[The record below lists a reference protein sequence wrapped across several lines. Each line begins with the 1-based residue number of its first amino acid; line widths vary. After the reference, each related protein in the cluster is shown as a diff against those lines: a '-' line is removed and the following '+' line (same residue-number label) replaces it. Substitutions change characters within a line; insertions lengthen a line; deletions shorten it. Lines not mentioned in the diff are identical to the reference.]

1 MENIMRPLSVHEA
14 SFPVYAELSPGG
26 GNIVVCLRLQGE
38 LSPELAEEGLKKLM
52 KAEVSLRAACRWLH
66 PEGEPEDYYF
76 VKAGESELPF
86 ESIVLEG
93 NSEDDD
99 FEAAIAKVRSTLL
112 NQPFQAGKL
121 LWRARL
127 VSSAQQHCLVFC
139 INHCVSDGTSVY
151 YFMNRWLEALN
162 KDAHLAATRD
172 ELELPLWHYMP
183 QKISGFLGA
192 FRSLGILSTFMKA
205 QKLADQGLSFKVN
218 VNVPIME
225 HRCRSTFRTLD
236 QKSFTGLLKLVK
248 DNGKSIH
255 GLMSAAM
262 LNALLLDCQKSGR
275 LEKTKRVFSIPF
287 VTTVNVRNKISPP
300 VDDSVAGCLS
310 SGVTSMVRVDKARI
324 ENNYQQSPWDFGDQ
338 VASGV
343 TDALDQN
350 QHWKVLRIYKLA
362 GLKGLKKMFIDSSEK
377 PLATPLSFANLGRV
391 TFGGVAK
398 SEALSVTGYEV
409 YAAFHASGAGV
420 NIVAS
425 SLNGA
430 LTICF
435 TCPDPV
441 VSQETLN
448 EYADAVVKQLKQWAG

>member
-14 SFPVYAELSPGG
+14 SFPVYAALSPGG
-26 GNIVVCLRLQGE
+26 GNIVVCFRLQGE
-38 LSPELAEEGLKKLM
+38 LSSEQAEEGLNKLM
-52 KAEVSLRAACRWLH
+52 KAEASLRAACQWLH
-66 PEGEPEDYYF
+66 PEGEPDGYYF
-76 VKAGESELPF
+76 VTPNETTLPF
-86 ESIVLEG
+86 EVHTVE
-93 NSEDDD
+93 SEKY
-99 FEAAIAKVRSTLL
+99 EAAITTVRTTLL
-112 NQPFQAGKL
+112 NQSFQAGKL

-151 YFMNRWLEALN
+151 YFMNRWLEALHSET
-162 KDAHLAATRD
+162 HLAATRD
-172 ELELPLWHYMP
+172 ELERPLWHYMP

-192 FRSLGILSTFMKA
+192 FRSMGILSTFMKA

-218 VNVPIME
+218 ANVPIME
-225 HRCRSTFRTLD
+225 HRCRSAFRTLD
-236 QKSFTGLLKLVK
+236 QAHFTGLLKLVK
-248 DNGKSIH
+248 ENGKSIH

-262 LNALLLDCQKSGR
+262 LNTLLLDCQKDGR

-287 VTTVNVRNKISPP
+287 VTTVNVRDKIFPP

-310 SGVTSMVRVDKARI
+310 SGVTSMVRVDKAHI
-324 ENNYQQSPWDFGDQ
+324 ENDYQQFPWGLGDQ
-338 VASGV
+338 VAAGV
-343 TDALDQN
+343 TDALNED

-377 PLATPLSFANLGRV
+377 ALATPLSFANLGRV
-391 TFGGVAK
+391 VFNGEGK
-398 SEALSVTGYEV
+398 GEARSVTGYEV

-441 VSQETLN
+441 VSQDTLDV
-448 EYADAVVKQLKQWAG
+448 YADSVIEQLKQWAK

>member
-1 MENIMRPLSVHEA
+1 
-14 SFPVYAELSPGG
+14 
-26 GNIVVCLRLQGE
+26 
-38 LSPELAEEGLKKLM
+38 
-52 KAEVSLRAACRWLH
+52 
-66 PEGEPEDYYF
+66 
-76 VKAGESELPF
+76 
-86 ESIVLEG
+86 
-93 NSEDDD
+93 
-99 FEAAIAKVRSTLL
+99 
-112 NQPFQAGKL
+112 
-121 LWRARL
+121 
-127 VSSAQQHCLVFC
+127 
-139 INHCVSDGTSVY
+139 
-151 YFMNRWLEALN
+151 
-162 KDAHLAATRD
+162 
-172 ELELPLWHYMP
+172 
-183 QKISGFLGA
+183 
-192 FRSLGILSTFMKA
+192 
-205 QKLADQGLSFKVN
+205 LSFKVN

-262 LNALLLDCQKSGR
+262 LNTLLLDCQKSGR

-343 TDALDQN
+343 TDALDQD